1 MNLEQLD
8 DFMADSNARA
18 RRGRL
23 LARQMFGGTLIVLLL
38 AGFLFV
44 AAPNFSNVRFYD
56 PGPIAVV
63 VPAAGILGLIIGLA
77 WMVRIL
83 RSDPDPDAKAWR
95 YRRGR

>member
-18 RRGRL
+18 RRGRH
-23 LARQMFGGTLIVLLL
+23 LARQIFGATLLLLLL
-38 AGFLFV
+38 AGFVFV
-44 AAPNFSNVRFYD
+44 AAPNFSTVRFYD

-63 VPAAGILGLIIGLA
+63 VPATGILGLIVGLA
-77 WMVRIL
+77 WMIRIL

-95 YRRGR
+95 YRRL